1 MNPQNLRAMT
11 QMQQAMQQLGG
22 SGLFGGMPQP
32 PGAASAPSAAA
43 GGLDF
48 SSLLGSG
55 AGSTAASTGMPP
67 MNPFMFPFGM
77 PPAGGAQGSQ
87 GAAVPGQPAP
97 GQRFRV
103 QLQNLQDMGFSDRSA
118 NIRALTASNGNVN
131 RAIETLLESPPEM
144 GDSAASES
152 AAEAQ
157 ASSDSN
163 EEAERSGDSA
173 TNEEPKGSTEK
184 KND

>member
-1 MNPQNLRAMT
+1 MNPQNLRAMA

-32 PGAASAPSAAA
+32 PSAASAPPA

-48 SSLLGSG
+48 SSLLGTG
-55 AGSTAASTGMPP
+55 AGSTAASAGMPP

-77 PPAGGAQGSQ
+77 PPVGGAQGNQ
-87 GAAVPGQPAP
+87 GATVPGQPAP

-131 RAIETLLESPPEM
+131 RAIEILLESPPEM

-152 AAEAQ
+152 VAEAEV
-157 ASSDSN
+157 SSDSN
-163 EEAERSGDSA
+163 AEAERSGESA
-173 TNEEPKGSTEK
+173 TNEEPKGSAEK